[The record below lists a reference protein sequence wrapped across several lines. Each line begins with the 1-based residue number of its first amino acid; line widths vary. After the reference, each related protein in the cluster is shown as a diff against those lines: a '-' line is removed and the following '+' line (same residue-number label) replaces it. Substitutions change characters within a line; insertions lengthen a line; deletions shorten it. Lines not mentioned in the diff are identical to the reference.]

1 MLVKVG
7 EVLGRELGG
16 FSGNPVLGGSNGK
29 LCLITKAEARSTGL
43 MTKGVIGAGGDGMSG
58 IAGGRKIDFVD
69 VNCGCP
75 IDLVF
80 KSGSGSAREF
90 LSFSFLVTSISLFCI
105 FYLSFSSRM
114 AVKWRIG
121 ILFVLLN
128 LSLFLVAFGFS

>member
-16 FSGNPVLGGSNGK
+16 FSDNPVLGGSNGK

-43 MTKGVIGAGGDGMSG
+43 MTKGVIGAGGDGTSG

-80 KSGSGSAREF
+80 KSGSGSAREY
-90 LSFSFLVTSISLFCI
+90 LSFSFCDFDFLVL

-114 AVKWRIG
+114 AVKWRVG
-121 ILFVLLN
+121 FSFVLLN
-128 LSLFLVAFGFS
+128 LSLFLVAFAFS